1 LSEINTRSHPW
12 TILRIDKVAE
22 EGLMNRIVLA
32 CALAA
37 GIIAPALPSSA
48 EPGQAVN
55 VIMLDM
61 TALMGP
67 GYVGGYGMMG
77 PNGMMGGRYGY
88 GMMAPGTMMGNPSP
102 GGTGDPARGPVLG
115 MMSGMMS
122 IRTDQ
127 DTVKAGPVTF
137 DVVNLS
143 RTLVHELVVIAVDPN
158 NPALPYDYTNWQILE
173 SQTKVVGETEELKPD
188 EEKTLTLTLPA
199 GNYVLICN
207 VPGHFAAGMVAP
219 LKVTN

>member
-1 LSEINTRSHPW
+1 MKRAFFAFAAA
-12 TILRIDKVAE
+12 VA
-22 EGLMNRIVLA
+22 M
-32 CALAA
+32 
-37 GIIAPALPSSA
+37 PALPAAAQS
-48 EPGQAVN
+48 GQTVN

-88 GMMAPGTMMGNPSP
+88 GRMVPGTMMGNAAPDDRNTAS
-102 GGTGDPARGPVLG
+102 TVPVTG
-115 MMSGMMS
+115 MMPGMMS
-122 IRTDQ
+122 IRTDR

-143 RTLVHELVVIAVDPN
+143 RSLVHDLVVIAVDPN
-158 NPALPYDYTNWQILE
+158 NPSLPYDYNNWQVVE
-173 SQTKVVGETEELKPD
+173 SQTKVAGEMEQVKPD
-188 EEKTLTLTLPA
+188 DEATLTLTLPA
-199 GNYVLICN
+199 GDYVLICN

-219 LKVTN
+219 LTVTK